1 MCRNTPVI
9 LTLLAGKTAPFGPPG
24 YFSAI
29 DKQPVSGRVQVG
41 REGLLCDEQA
51 DTARHGGLEKA
62 IHHYALEY
70 YQDWAGEHPH
80 LLPRLSHPGAF
91 GENFST
97 RGMSEHTV
105 CIGDVYRAGSALIQV
120 SQPRQPCWKLNRRF
134 GIGDMARRVQD
145 SLRTGWYYRVLE
157 EGDVAAGDELLLV
170 QRPRPDW
177 TLARLL
183 RGFFQATLDYPELE
197 VIASLPELAAS
208 WRRTAATRIEQRA
221 VESWHK
227 RLTGPEN
234 LPDSST

>member
-1 MCRNTPVI
+1 MERNNPVI

-29 DKQPVSGRVQVG
+29 DKQPVSGRVRVG
-41 REGLLCDEQA
+41 REGLLCDQQA
-51 DTARHGGLEKA
+51 DTARHGGVEKA
-62 IHHYALEY
+62 IHHYALEH
-70 YQDWAGEHPH
+70 YQVWAGEHPH
-80 LLPRLSHPGAF
+80 LLSSLSHPGAF

-97 RGMSEHTV
+97 LGMTEHTV
-105 CIGDVYRAGSALIQV
+105 CIGDVYRAGTVLLQV

-134 GIGDMARRVQD
+134 GAGDMARRVQD

-157 EGDVAAGDELLLV
+157 EGELAAGDELLLV
-170 QRPRPDW
+170 QRPRPAW

-197 VIASLPELAAS
+197 AIASLHELAAS
-208 WRRTAATRIEQRA
+208 WRRTAAARIEQRA

-234 LPDSST
+234 TPDLPS